1 MCSHKQA
8 SPLRDSPPRAHP
20 RRRRTPRWC
29 QRGARC
35 RGASPTSGIWILE
48 EKSSEQATSSC
59 SASAW
64 LCVPC
69 ICSSPPLSPRQG
81 LSHFLSLVST
91 KSAAADSP
99 TPCQP
104 LSSPRLSLTCL
115 QAQLPCPRLG
125 RAPEG
130 TGKMHLTR
138 PFPGSSTGLSLPT
151 CSFSIFSFLMPPA
164 APFLTF
170 PQPEGAPSPLHS
182 RHLLLVPQEAGWQS
196 PAVTSR

>member
-1 MCSHKQA
+1 MQGAAEPLPPQA
-8 SPLRDSPPRAHP
+8 SGSWRKRPRS
-20 RRRRTPRWC
+20 R
-29 QRGARC
+29 
-35 RGASPTSGIWILE
+35 
-48 EKSSEQATSSC
+48 ATSSC

-64 LCVPC
+64 LCVLC

-91 KSAAADSP
+91 KSAADDSP

-104 LSSPRLSLTCL
+104 LSSPRLSFTCL
-115 QAQLPCPRLG
+115 RAQLPCPRLS

-130 TGKMHLTR
+130 MGKMHLTR
-138 PFPGSSTGLSLPT
+138 PSPGSSTGLSLPT

-182 RHLLLVPQEAGWQS
+182 RHLLLVP
-196 PAVTSR
+196 